1 MLNLLELVIEL
12 DWIDSVKS
20 ESLSDKNTL
29 WQIEELL
36 LILFVS
42 GRFHNIDDILLLSE
56 IFEKLF
62 PDSAVI
68 GFKGNR
74 TFLIRQLELGK
85 KNGKLIS
92 SGTYFGISA
101 EGRTF
106 VLEIINEK
114 ISKNEIELFLNIPI
128 VLLKGSNVGIARNI
142 SGHWRLIGFG
152 EIV

>member
-1 MLNLLELVIEL
+1 MKN
-12 DWIDSVKS
+12 

-42 GRFHNIDDILLLSE
+42 GRFHNIDDILLLSV

-62 PDSAVI
+62 PDSLII

-74 TFLIRQLELGK
+74 TFLTRQLELGK
-85 KNGKLIS
+85 KNGKIIN
-92 SGTYFGISA
+92 SGTHFGISS

-114 ISKNEIELFLNIPI
+114 ISKNEA
-128 VLLKGSNVGIARNI
+128 LLKILHIYRKLL
-142 SGHWRLIGFG
+142 WRLPRVRVQWNAYLEEFLRRLPK
-152 EIV
+152 

>member
-1 MLNLLELVIEL
+1 M
-12 DWIDSVKS
+12 KS
-20 ESLSDKNTL
+20 ESLSDKNIL

-62 PDSAVI
+62 PDSKVI

-74 TFLIRQLELGK
+74 TFLIRQIELSK
-85 KNGKLIS
+85 KNGKIIT
-92 SGTYFGISA
+92 SGTNFGIASD
-101 EGRTF
+101 GRIF

-114 ISKNEIELFLNIPI
+114 ISKNEDLSRNLHLYRKMLGHLPRVRAQWNAYLEEFL
-128 VLLKGSNVGIARNI
+128 R
-142 SGHWRLIGFG
+142 RLQK
-152 EIV
+152 

>member
-1 MLNLLELVIEL
+1 M
-12 DWIDSVKS
+12 KS

-62 PDSAVI
+62 PDSLIV

-74 TFLIRQLELGK
+74 TFLMRQLEIGK
-85 KNGKLIS
+85 KNGKIIT
-92 SGTYFGISA
+92 SGTNFGISS
-101 EGRTF
+101 EGRAF

-114 ISKNEIELFLNIPI
+114 ISKNED
-128 VLLKGSNVGIARNI
+128 LLKFLHLYRKML
-142 SGHWRLIGFG
+142 WRLPRVRGQWNAYLEEFLRRLQK
-152 EIV
+152 